1 AYVGDPEPERRGG
14 VIAISPDGSASEL
27 VRTPW
32 MPRGATL
39 SRRFLYTVEALP
51 YVLPDEPAG
60 DGSYVGVSAEI
71 RFCRHDCS
79 RLYETA
85 DVIVLRGE
93 SETCR
98 WFAELAA
105 NRVGNQVLI
114 LPSRRCEEIVFM
126 VSTGTGEILQV
137 TYGTGVV
144 RRIGNILDSGED
156 EWFLE
161 SADAFDETLFLIY
174 RGNRSKSNSS
184 RLVVKQLL
192 GSVEDVFPLDSD
204 TRAVSCLSD
213 DTVALVERRNAQHA

>member
-1 AYVGDPEPERRGG
+1 
-14 VIAISPDGSASEL
+14 
-27 VRTPW
+27 
-32 MPRGATL
+32 
-39 SRRFLYTVEALP
+39 
-51 YVLPDEPAG
+51 
-60 DGSYVGVSAEI
+60 
-71 RFCRHDCS
+71 
-79 RLYETA
+79 
-85 DVIVLRGE
+85 
-93 SETCR
+93 
-98 WFAELAA
+98 
-105 NRVGNQVLI
+105 
-114 LPSRRCEEIVFM
+114 M

-213 DTVALVERRNAQHA
+213 DTVALVERRNGSTCIGVYQISR